1 MIRFSLIALLAC
13 TLLYACKHEG
23 GSGHS
28 EQASVPDDQIAARVN
43 DAIISKGQVAQFKSM
58 RGNPQ
63 VSDQQVIEEMIATE
77 LLRQEAINAGIAD
90 NPEVAFQL
98 KMQES
103 ELLARSLMREKFA
116 NISFTDEE
124 LLEAYNQQMANTDT
138 HEYKA
143 RHILLKSEDE
153 AQAVIEAL
161 RNGADFVTLAQ
172 ERSTGPSGPNGGD
185 LGWFKA
191 SRMVPPFADAVKS
204 MNKGDVSVA
213 PVQTD
218 FGYHVIKLEDMR
230 EIEQPDFESIRE
242 QVQQNLIKQA
252 INDYI
257 NGIRDNAVIVISEN

>member
-1 MIRFSLIALLAC
+1 LLI
-13 TLLYACKHEG
+13 ACKHEG

-43 DAIISKGQVAQFKSM
+43 DAIISKNQVAQFKAM

-63 VSDQQVIEEMIATE
+63 ISDQQIIDEMIATE
-77 LLRQEAINAGIAD
+77 LLRQEAINSGIAD

-98 KMQES
+98 QIQES

-124 LLEAYNQQMANTDT
+124 LLAAYNEQMGKIDT
-138 HEYKA
+138 QEYKA
-143 RHILLKSEDE
+143 RHILLKTEDE
-153 AQAVIEAL
+153 AEAVIEAL

-185 LGWFKA
+185 LGWFTA
-191 SRMVPPFADAVKS
+191 SRMVPPFANAVKS
-204 MNKGDVSVA
+204 MNKGDVSVT

-218 FGYHVIKLEDMR
+218 FGYHVIKLDDVR

-242 QVQQNLIKQA
+242 QVQQSLIKQA

-257 NGIRDNAVIVISEN
+257 NGIKNNAVIVISEN

>member
-1 MIRFSLIALLAC
+1 MIRFSLIAFLAC
-13 TLLYACKHEG
+13 ILLIACKHEG
-23 GSGHS
+23 DAGNSK
-28 EQASVPDDQIAARVN
+28 QADVPDDQIAARVN
-43 DAIISKGQVAQFKSM
+43 DTIISKSQVAQFKAM

-63 VSDQQVIEEMIATE
+63 SSDQQIIEEMIATE
-77 LLRQEAINAGIAD
+77 LLRQEAINSGIAD
-90 NPEVAFQL
+90 NPDVEFQL
-98 KMQES
+98 QLQES
-103 ELLARSLMREKFA
+103 ELLARLLMREKFA

-124 LLEAYNQQMANTDT
+124 LLAAYNEQMAKTDT

-153 AQAVIEAL
+153 AKAVIEAL
-161 RNGADFVTLAQ
+161 RNGADFITLAQ

-191 SRMVPPFADAVKS
+191 SRMVPPFAEAVKS
-204 MNKGDVSVA
+204 MNKGDISVT

-218 FGYHVIKLEDMR
+218 FGYHVIKLEDIR
-230 EIEQPDFESIRE
+230 EIEQPDFEAIRE

-257 NGIRDNAVIVISEN
+257 NGIKENAVIVISEN

>member
-13 TLLYACKHEG
+13 ILLYACKHEG
-23 GSGHS
+23 GSDHS
-28 EQASVPDDQIAARVN
+28 EQASIPDDQIAARVN
-43 DAIISKGQVAQFKSM
+43 DVIISKSEVSQFKSM

-77 LLRQEAINAGIAD
+77 LLRQEAINSGIAD
-90 NPEVAFQL
+90 NPDVAFQI
-98 KMQES
+98 KIQES
-103 ELLARSLMREKFA
+103 ELLARILMREKFA

-124 LLEAYNQQMANTDT
+124 LLAAYNEQIANTDT

-161 RNGADFVTLAQ
+161 RNGADFVTLAK
-172 ERSTGPSGPNGGD
+172 ERSTGPSGPSGGD
-185 LGWFKA
+185 LGWFTA

-204 MNKGDVSVA
+204 MDKGDVSVA

-218 FGYHVIKLEDMR
+218 FGYHVIKLEDVR
-230 EIEQPDFESIRE
+230 ELEQPNFESIRE
-242 QVQQNLIKQA
+242 QVQQNLIKGA

-257 NGIRDNAVIVISEN
+257 NEIKSNAVIVISES